1 MGYGSIKN
9 VGTAAVD
16 EIVKERK
23 ENGEFKDFS
32 DFCERIK
39 NSQVNKKCVESLIK
53 AGAFDTFG
61 QTRKTLMASF
71 EEIIDTIA
79 DSDKK
84 SFTGQVTMFD
94 LETVSKNE
102 EIKEMKYHYTVLPEY
117 TKKEMLFMEKEML
130 GIYISGHPLEPMR
143 EQIEKKTNI
152 NTLILRQLNQTTTT
166 QDEQELTNEV
176 EQTKQLD
183 FKDGQNVTYAGI
195 ITSVKKK
202 YTKNNTLMAFVT
214 VEDLYGPTEVIVFD
228 SCYKNCSSILI
239 NDNVV
244 LVEGRLSL
252 REDEEPKIVAKTIQ
266 EFVEIKKKV
275 LELDITNLHE
285 NPKTKLK
292 GTILFFTGEKNNI
305 QIQIKNGEKLD
316 KAGGIYLTPEILK
329 QFQEIVGEEN
339 AKLVEV

>member
-1 MGYGSIKN
+1 MDYGSIKN

-23 ENGEFKDFS
+23 EKGDFKDFS

-79 DSDKK
+79 DSAKK
-84 SFTGQVTMFD
+84 SFDGQVSMFD
-94 LETVSKNE
+94 LGPVSKNE
-102 EIKEMKYHYTVLPEY
+102 EIQEMKYHYTVLPEY

-130 GIYISGHPLEPMR
+130 GLYISGHPLESMR

-152 NTLILRQLNQTTTT
+152 NTLLLRQLEQSAT
-166 QDEQELTNEV
+166 QDEQELSNEV
-176 EQTKQLD
+176 EQTKQSD

-214 VEDLYGPTEVIVFD
+214 VEDLYGPTEIIVFD
-228 SCYKNCSSILI
+228 SCYKNCSSILM

-252 REDEEPKIVAKTIQ
+252 REDEEPKIVARTIQ
-266 EFVEIKKKV
+266 EFVEVKKKI
-275 LELDITNLHE
+275 LELDITNLDE
-285 NPKTKLK
+285 NTRTKLK
-292 GTILFFTGEKNNI
+292 GAILFFTGEKNNMP
-305 QIQIKNGEKLD
+305 IQIKNGEKLD

-339 AKLVEV
+339 ATLVEV

>member
-1 MGYGSIKN
+1 MDYGSIKN

-79 DSDKK
+79 GSAKK
-84 SFTGQVTMFD
+84 SLDGQVSMFD
-94 LETVSKNE
+94 LGAISKNE
-102 EIKEMKYHYTVLPEY
+102 EIQEMKYHYTVLPEY
-117 TKKEMLFMEKEML
+117 TQKEMLSMEKEML
-130 GIYISGHPLEPMR
+130 GLYITGHPLESMR
-143 EQIEKKTNI
+143 EQIEKKTNV
-152 NTLILRQLNQTTTT
+152 NTLLLRQLEQYAT
-166 QDEQELTNEV
+166 QDEQGLSNEV

-214 VEDLYGPTEVIVFD
+214 VEDLYGPTEIIVFD
-228 SCYKNCSSILI
+228 SCYKNCSSALM
-239 NDNVV
+239 NDNIV

-266 EFVEIKKKV
+266 EFIEVRKKI
-275 LELDITNLHE
+275 LELDITNLDE
-285 NPKTKLK
+285 NVKTKLK
-292 GTILFFTGEKNNI
+292 GAILFFTGEKNNI

-316 KAGGIYLTPEILK
+316 KAGGIYLTTEILK

-339 AKLVEV
+339 ATLVEV

>member
-1 MGYGSIKN
+1 MDYGSIKN

-23 ENGEFKDFS
+23 ENGDFKDFS

-79 DSDKK
+79 DSAKK
-84 SFTGQVTMFD
+84 SFDGQVSMFD
-94 LETVSKNE
+94 LGPVSKNE
-102 EIKEMKYHYTVLPEY
+102 EIQEMKYHYTVLPEY

-130 GIYISGHPLEPMR
+130 GLYISGHPLESMR

-152 NTLILRQLNQTTTT
+152 NTLLLRQLEQSAT
-166 QDEQELTNEV
+166 QDEQELSNEV
-176 EQTKQLD
+176 EQTKQSD

-214 VEDLYGPTEVIVFD
+214 VEDLYGPTEIIVFD

-252 REDEEPKIVAKTIQ
+252 REDEEPKIVAKNIQ
-266 EFVEIKKKV
+266 EFVEVKKKI
-275 LELDITNLHE
+275 LELNITNLDE
-285 NPKTKLK
+285 NARTKLK
-292 GTILFFTGEKNNI
+292 GAILFFTGEKNNMP
-305 QIQIKNGEKLD
+305 IQIKNGEKLD

>member
-1 MGYGSIKN
+1 LDYGSIKN

-23 ENGEFKDFS
+23 ENGDFKDFS

-79 DSDKK
+79 DSAKK
-84 SFTGQVTMFD
+84 SFDGQVSMFD
-94 LETVSKNE
+94 LGPVSKNE
-102 EIKEMKYHYTVLPEY
+102 EIQEMKYHYTVLPEY

-130 GIYISGHPLEPMR
+130 GLYISGHPLESMR

-152 NTLILRQLNQTTTT
+152 NTLILRQLNQTTT
-166 QDEQELTNEV
+166 QDEQELPNEV
-176 EQTKQLD
+176 EQTKQLE

-214 VEDLYGPTEVIVFD
+214 VEDLYGPTEIIVFD
-228 SCYKNCSSILI
+228 SCYKNCSSILM

-266 EFVEIKKKV
+266 EFVEVKKKI
-275 LELDITNLHE
+275 LELNITNLDE
-285 NPKTKLK
+285 NTRTKLK
-292 GTILFFTGEKNNI
+292 GAILFFTGEKNNMP
-305 QIQIKNGEKLD
+305 IQIKNGEKLD

-339 AKLVEV
+339 AKLVEI

>member
-1 MGYGSIKN
+1 MDYGSIKN

-23 ENGEFKDFS
+23 ENGDFKDFS
-32 DFCERIK
+32 DLCERIK

-79 DSDKK
+79 DSAKK
-84 SFTGQVTMFD
+84 SFDGQVSMFD
-94 LETVSKNE
+94 LGPVSKNE
-102 EIKEMKYHYTVLPEY
+102 EIQEMKYHYTVLPEY

-130 GIYISGHPLEPMR
+130 GLYISGHPLESMR
-143 EQIEKKTNI
+143 EQIEKKTNV
-152 NTLILRQLNQTTTT
+152 NTLLLRQLGQNTT
-166 QDEQELTNEV
+166 QDEQELSNEV
-176 EQTKQLD
+176 EQTKQSD

-214 VEDLYGPTEVIVFD
+214 VEDLYGPTEIIVFD
-228 SCYKNCSSILI
+228 SCYKNCSSILM

-266 EFVEIKKKV
+266 EFVEVKKKI
-275 LELDITNLHE
+275 LELNITNLDE
-285 NPKTKLK
+285 NARTKLK
-292 GTILFFTGEKNNI
+292 GAILFFTGEKNNMP
-305 QIQIKNGEKLD
+305 IQIKNGEKLD

-339 AKLVEV
+339 ATLVEV

>member
-1 MGYGSIKN
+1 MDYGSIKN

-23 ENGEFKDFS
+23 ENGDFKDFS

-79 DSDKK
+79 DSAKK
-84 SFTGQVTMFD
+84 SFDGQVSMFD
-94 LETVSKNE
+94 LGPVSKND
-102 EIKEMKYHYTVLPEY
+102 EIQEMKYHYTVLPEY

-130 GIYISGHPLEPMR
+130 GLYISGHPLESMR
-143 EQIEKKTNI
+143 EQIEKKTNV
-152 NTLILRQLNQTTTT
+152 NTLLLRQLGQNTT
-166 QDEQELTNEV
+166 QDEQELSNEV
-176 EQTKQLD
+176 EQTKQSD

-214 VEDLYGPTEVIVFD
+214 VEDLYGPTEIIVFD
-228 SCYKNCSSILI
+228 SCYKNCSSILM

-252 REDEEPKIVAKTIQ
+252 REDEEPKIVAKNIQ
-266 EFVEIKKKV
+266 EFVEVKKKI
-275 LELDITNLHE
+275 LELNITNLDE
-285 NPKTKLK
+285 NARTKLK
-292 GTILFFTGEKNNI
+292 GAILFFTGEKNNMP
-305 QIQIKNGEKLD
+305 IQIKNGEKLD

-339 AKLVEV
+339 ATLVEV

>member
-1 MGYGSIKN
+1 MDYGSIKN

-23 ENGEFKDFS
+23 ENGDFKDFS

-79 DSDKK
+79 DSAKK
-84 SFTGQVTMFD
+84 SFDGQVSMFD
-94 LETVSKNE
+94 LGPVSKNE
-102 EIKEMKYHYTVLPEY
+102 EIQEMKYHYTVLPEY

-130 GIYISGHPLEPMR
+130 GLYISGHPLESMR

-152 NTLILRQLNQTTTT
+152 NTLLLRQLEQSAT
-166 QDEQELTNEV
+166 QDEQELSNEV
-176 EQTKQLD
+176 EQTKQSD

-214 VEDLYGPTEVIVFD
+214 VEDLYGPTEIIVFD
-228 SCYKNCSSILI
+228 SCYKNCSSILM

-266 EFVEIKKKV
+266 EFIEVKKKI
-275 LELDITNLHE
+275 LELNITNLDE
-285 NPKTKLK
+285 NRKTRLK
-292 GTILFFTGEKNNI
+292 GAILFFTGEKNNMP
-305 QIQIKNGEKLD
+305 IQIKNGEKLD

-329 QFQEIVGEEN
+329 QFQEIIGEEN
-339 AKLVEV
+339 ATLVEV

>member
-1 MGYGSIKN
+1 MDYGSIKN

-23 ENGEFKDFS
+23 ENGDFKDFS

-79 DSDKK
+79 DSAKK
-84 SFTGQVTMFD
+84 SFDGQVSMFD
-94 LETVSKNE
+94 LGPVSKNE
-102 EIKEMKYHYTVLPEY
+102 EIQEMKYHYTVLPEY

-130 GIYISGHPLEPMR
+130 GLYISGHPLESMR

-152 NTLILRQLNQTTTT
+152 NTLILRQLNQTTT
-166 QDEQELTNEV
+166 QDEQELPNEV
-176 EQTKQLD
+176 EQTKQLE

-214 VEDLYGPTEVIVFD
+214 VEDLYGPTEIIVFD
-228 SCYKNCSSILI
+228 SCYKNCSSILM

-266 EFVEIKKKV
+266 EFVEVKKKI
-275 LELDITNLHE
+275 LELNITNLDE
-285 NPKTKLK
+285 NTRTKLK
-292 GTILFFTGEKNNI
+292 GAILFFTGEKNNMP
-305 QIQIKNGEKLD
+305 IQIKNGEKLD

-339 AKLVEV
+339 AKLVEI

>member
-1 MGYGSIKN
+1 MDYGSIKN

-23 ENGEFKDFS
+23 ENGDFKDFS

-79 DSDKK
+79 DSAKK
-84 SFTGQVTMFD
+84 SFDGQVSMFD
-94 LETVSKNE
+94 LGPVSKNE
-102 EIKEMKYHYTVLPEY
+102 EIQEMKYHYTVLPEY

-130 GIYISGHPLEPMR
+130 GLYISGHPLESMR

-152 NTLILRQLNQTTTT
+152 NTLLLRQLEQSAT
-166 QDEQELTNEV
+166 QDEQELSNEV
-176 EQTKQLD
+176 EQTKQSD

-214 VEDLYGPTEVIVFD
+214 VEDLYGPTEIIVFD

-252 REDEEPKIVAKTIQ
+252 REDEEPKIVAKNIQ
-266 EFVEIKKKV
+266 EFVEVKKKI
-275 LELDITNLHE
+275 LELNITNLDE
-285 NPKTKLK
+285 NARTKLK
-292 GTILFFTGEKNNI
+292 GAILFFTGEKNNMP
-305 QIQIKNGEKLD
+305 IQIKNGEKLD

-339 AKLVEV
+339 ATLVEV

>member
-1 MGYGSIKN
+1 MDYGSIKN

-23 ENGEFKDFS
+23 ENGDFKDFS

-71 EEIIDTIA
+71 EEIIDTNA
-79 DSDKK
+79 DSAKK
-84 SFTGQVTMFD
+84 SFDGQVSMFD
-94 LETVSKNE
+94 LGPVSKNE
-102 EIKEMKYHYTVLPEY
+102 EIQEMKYHYTVLPEY

-130 GIYISGHPLEPMR
+130 GLYISGHPLESMR

-152 NTLILRQLNQTTTT
+152 NTLILRQLNQTTT
-166 QDEQELTNEV
+166 QDEQELPNEV
-176 EQTKQLD
+176 EQTKQLE

-214 VEDLYGPTEVIVFD
+214 VEDLYGPTEIIVFD
-228 SCYKNCSSILI
+228 SCYKNCSSILM

-266 EFVEIKKKV
+266 EFVEVKKKI
-275 LELDITNLHE
+275 LELNITNLDE
-285 NPKTKLK
+285 NTRTKLK
-292 GTILFFTGEKNNI
+292 GAILFFTGEKNNMP
-305 QIQIKNGEKLD
+305 IQIKNGEKLD

-339 AKLVEV
+339 AKLVEI

>member
-1 MGYGSIKN
+1 MDYGSIKN

-23 ENGEFKDFS
+23 ENGDFKDFS
-32 DFCERIK
+32 DLCERIK

-79 DSDKK
+79 DSAKK
-84 SFTGQVTMFD
+84 SFDGQVSMFD
-94 LETVSKNE
+94 LGPVSKND
-102 EIKEMKYHYTVLPEY
+102 EIQEMKYHYTVLPEY

-130 GIYISGHPLEPMR
+130 GLYISGHPLESMR

-152 NTLILRQLNQTTTT
+152 NTLLLRQLEQSAT
-166 QDEQELTNEV
+166 QDEQELSNEV
-176 EQTKQLD
+176 EQTKQSD

-214 VEDLYGPTEVIVFD
+214 VEDLYGPTEIIVFD
-228 SCYKNCSSILI
+228 SCYKNCSSILM

-252 REDEEPKIVAKTIQ
+252 REDEEPKIVAKNIQ
-266 EFVEIKKKV
+266 EFVEVKKKI
-275 LELDITNLHE
+275 LELNITNLDE
-285 NPKTKLK
+285 NARTKLK
-292 GTILFFTGEKNNI
+292 GAILFFTGEKNNMP
-305 QIQIKNGEKLD
+305 IQIKNGEKLD

-339 AKLVEV
+339 ATLVEV

>member
-1 MGYGSIKN
+1 MDYGSIKN

-23 ENGEFKDFS
+23 ENGDFKDFS

-79 DSDKK
+79 DSAKK
-84 SFTGQVTMFD
+84 SFDGQVSMFD
-94 LETVSKNE
+94 LGPVSKNE
-102 EIKEMKYHYTVLPEY
+102 EIQEMKYHYTVLPEY

-130 GIYISGHPLEPMR
+130 GLYISGHPLESMR
-143 EQIEKKTNI
+143 EQIEKKTNV
-152 NTLILRQLNQTTTT
+152 NTLLLRQLGQNTT
-166 QDEQELTNEV
+166 QDEQELSNEV
-176 EQTKQLD
+176 EQTKQSD

-214 VEDLYGPTEVIVFD
+214 VEDLYGPTEIIVFD
-228 SCYKNCSSILI
+228 SCYKNCSSILM

-252 REDEEPKIVAKTIQ
+252 REDEEPKIVAKNIQ
-266 EFVEIKKKV
+266 EFVEVKKKI
-275 LELDITNLHE
+275 LELNITNLDE
-285 NPKTKLK
+285 NARTKLK
-292 GTILFFTGEKNNI
+292 GAILFFTGEKNNMP
-305 QIQIKNGEKLD
+305 IQIKNGEKLD

-339 AKLVEV
+339 ATLVEV

>member
-1 MGYGSIKN
+1 MDYGSIKN

-79 DSDKK
+79 GSAKK
-84 SFTGQVTMFD
+84 SLDGQVSMFD
-94 LETVSKNE
+94 LGAISKNE
-102 EIKEMKYHYTVLPEY
+102 EIQEMKYHYTVLPEY
-117 TKKEMLFMEKEML
+117 TQKEMLSMEKEML
-130 GIYISGHPLEPMR
+130 GLYITGHPLESMR
-143 EQIEKKTNI
+143 EQIEKKTNV
-152 NTLILRQLNQTTTT
+152 NTLLLRQLEQYAT
-166 QDEQELTNEV
+166 QDEQGLSNEV

-214 VEDLYGPTEVIVFD
+214 VED
-228 SCYKNCSSILI
+228 
-239 NDNVV
+239 
-244 LVEGRLSL
+244 
-252 REDEEPKIVAKTIQ
+252 
-266 EFVEIKKKV
+266 
-275 LELDITNLHE
+275 
-285 NPKTKLK
+285 
-292 GTILFFTGEKNNI
+292 
-305 QIQIKNGEKLD
+305 
-316 KAGGIYLTPEILK
+316 
-329 QFQEIVGEEN
+329 
-339 AKLVEV
+339 

>member
-1 MGYGSIKN
+1 MDYGSIKN

-23 ENGEFKDFS
+23 ENGDFKDFS
-32 DFCERIK
+32 DLCERIK

-79 DSDKK
+79 DSAKK
-84 SFTGQVTMFD
+84 SFYGQVSMFD
-94 LETVSKNE
+94 LGPVSKNE
-102 EIKEMKYHYTVLPEY
+102 EIQEMKYHYTVLPEY

-130 GIYISGHPLEPMR
+130 GLYISGHPLESMR
-143 EQIEKKTNI
+143 EQIEKKTNV
-152 NTLILRQLNQTTTT
+152 NTLLLRQLGQNTT
-166 QDEQELTNEV
+166 QDEQELSNEV
-176 EQTKQLD
+176 EQTKQSD

-214 VEDLYGPTEVIVFD
+214 VEDLYGPTEIIVFD
-228 SCYKNCSSILI
+228 SCYKNCSSILM

-252 REDEEPKIVAKTIQ
+252 REDEEPKIVAKNIQ
-266 EFVEIKKKV
+266 EFVEVKKKI
-275 LELDITNLHE
+275 LELNITNLDE
-285 NPKTKLK
+285 NARTKLK
-292 GTILFFTGEKNNI
+292 GAILFFTGEKNNMP
-305 QIQIKNGEKLD
+305 IQIKNGEKLD

-339 AKLVEV
+339 ATLVEV

>member
-1 MGYGSIKN
+1 MDYGSIKN

-23 ENGEFKDFS
+23 ENGDFKDFS

-79 DSDKK
+79 DSAKK
-84 SFTGQVTMFD
+84 SFDGQVSMFD
-94 LETVSKNE
+94 LGPVSKND
-102 EIKEMKYHYTVLPEY
+102 EIQEMKYHYTVLPEY

-130 GIYISGHPLEPMR
+130 GLYISGHPLESMR

-152 NTLILRQLNQTTTT
+152 NTLLLRQLEQSAT
-166 QDEQELTNEV
+166 QDEQELSNEV
-176 EQTKQLD
+176 EQTKQSD

-214 VEDLYGPTEVIVFD
+214 VEDLYGPTEIIVFD
-228 SCYKNCSSILI
+228 SCYKNCSSILM

-252 REDEEPKIVAKTIQ
+252 REDEEPKIVAKNIQ
-266 EFVEIKKKV
+266 EFVEVKKKI
-275 LELDITNLHE
+275 LELNITNLDE
-285 NPKTKLK
+285 NARTKLK
-292 GTILFFTGEKNNI
+292 GAILFFTGEKNNMP
-305 QIQIKNGEKLD
+305 IQIKNGEKLD

-339 AKLVEV
+339 ATLVEV

>member
-1 MGYGSIKN
+1 MDYGRIKN

-16 EIVKERK
+16 AIVNERK
-23 ENGEFKDFS
+23 ENGDFKDFS

-53 AGAFDTFG
+53 AGAFDSFG

-79 DSDKK
+79 DSAKK
-84 SFTGQVTMFD
+84 SFDGQVSMFD
-94 LETVSKNE
+94 LGPVSKNE
-102 EIKEMKYHYTVLPEY
+102 EIQEMKYHYTVLPEY

-130 GIYISGHPLEPMR
+130 GLYISGHPLESMR

-152 NTLILRQLNQTTTT
+152 NTLLLRQLEQSAT
-166 QDEQELTNEV
+166 QDEQELSNEV
-176 EQTKQLD
+176 EQTKQSD

-214 VEDLYGPTEVIVFD
+214 VEDLYGPTEIIVFD

-252 REDEEPKIVAKTIQ
+252 REDEEPKIVAKNIQ
-266 EFVEIKKKV
+266 EFVEVKKKI
-275 LELDITNLHE
+275 LELNITNLDE
-285 NPKTKLK
+285 NARTKLK
-292 GTILFFTGEKNNI
+292 GAILFFTGEKNNMP
-305 QIQIKNGEKLD
+305 IQIKNGEKLD

-339 AKLVEV
+339 ATLVEV

>member
-1 MGYGSIKN
+1 MDYGSIKN

-23 ENGEFKDFS
+23 ENGDFKDFS

-79 DSDKK
+79 DSAKK
-84 SFTGQVTMFD
+84 SFDGQVSMFD
-94 LETVSKNE
+94 LGPVSKNE
-102 EIKEMKYHYTVLPEY
+102 EIQEMKYHYTVLPEY

-130 GIYISGHPLEPMR
+130 GLYISGHPLESMR

-152 NTLILRQLNQTTTT
+152 NTLILRQLNQTTT
-166 QDEQELTNEV
+166 QDEQELPNEV
-176 EQTKQLD
+176 EQTKQLE

-214 VEDLYGPTEVIVFD
+214 VEDLYGPTEIIVFD
-228 SCYKNCSSILI
+228 SCYKNCSSILM

-252 REDEEPKIVAKTIQ
+252 REDEEAKIVAKTIQ
-266 EFVEIKKKV
+266 EFVEVKKKI
-275 LELDITNLHE
+275 LELNITNLDE
-285 NPKTKLK
+285 NTRTKLK
-292 GTILFFTGEKNNI
+292 GTILFFTGEKNNMP
-305 QIQIKNGEKLD
+305 IQIKNGEKLD

-339 AKLVEV
+339 AKLVEI

>member
-1 MGYGSIKN
+1 MDYGSIKN

-79 DSDKK
+79 GSAKK
-84 SFTGQVTMFD
+84 SLDGQVSMFD
-94 LETVSKNE
+94 LGAISKNE
-102 EIKEMKYHYTVLPEY
+102 EIQEMKYHYTVLPEY
-117 TKKEMLFMEKEML
+117 TQKEMLSMEKEML
-130 GIYISGHPLEPMR
+130 GLYITGHPLESMR
-143 EQIEKKTNI
+143 EQIEKKTNV
-152 NTLILRQLNQTTTT
+152 NTLLLRQLEQYAT
-166 QDEQELTNEV
+166 QDEQGLSNEV

-214 VEDLYGPTEVIVFD
+214 VEDLYGPTEIIVFD
-228 SCYKNCSSILI
+228 SCY
-239 NDNVV
+239 DNIV

-266 EFVEIKKKV
+266 EFIEVKKKI
-275 LELDITNLHE
+275 LELDITNLDE
-285 NPKTKLK
+285 NVKTKLK
-292 GTILFFTGEKNNI
+292 GAILFFTGEKNNI

-316 KAGGIYLTPEILK
+316 KAGGIYLTTEILK

-339 AKLVEV
+339 ATLVEV

>member
-1 MGYGSIKN
+1 MDYGSIKN

-23 ENGEFKDFS
+23 ENGDFKDFS

-79 DSDKK
+79 DSAKK
-84 SFTGQVTMFD
+84 SFDGQVSMFD
-94 LETVSKNE
+94 LGPVSKNE
-102 EIKEMKYHYTVLPEY
+102 EIQEMKYHYTVLPEY

-130 GIYISGHPLEPMR
+130 GLYISGHPLESMR

-152 NTLILRQLNQTTTT
+152 NTLLLRQLEQSAT
-166 QDEQELTNEV
+166 QDEQELSNEV
-176 EQTKQLD
+176 EQTKQSD

-214 VEDLYGPTEVIVFD
+214 VEDLYGPTEIIVFD
-228 SCYKNCSSILI
+228 SCYKNCSSILM

-252 REDEEPKIVAKTIQ
+252 REDEEPKIVAKNIQ
-266 EFVEIKKKV
+266 EFVEVKKKI
-275 LELDITNLHE
+275 LELNITNLDE
-285 NPKTKLK
+285 NARTKLK
-292 GTILFFTGEKNNI
+292 GAILFFTGEKNNMP
-305 QIQIKNGEKLD
+305 IQIKNGEKLD

-339 AKLVEV
+339 ATLVEV